1 MRATDRSRTNVTAHR
16 PLTGE
21 NDFDQDLPS
30 AHPASATEYGIMGLG
45 DEGAPPTAVIAN
57 AVHDAPA
64 PLGIEI
70 NVMPL
75 TLPPVLA
82 ATSLACSLVRGP

>member
-1 MRATDRSRTNVTAHR
+1 
-16 PLTGE
+16 
-21 NDFDQDLPS
+21 
-30 AHPASATEYGIMGLG
+30 MGLG

-70 NVMPL
+70 NVTPL
-75 TLPPVLA
+75 TLVLA

>member
-1 MRATDRSRTNVTAHR
+1 MLRAIVPAAQTSPRIGHSQETTISIRFAIH
-16 PLTGE
+16 TGE
-21 NDFDQDLPS
+21 RSQIWYNGFGRRGC
-30 AHPASATEYGIMGLG
+30 AS
-45 DEGAPPTAVIAN
+45 TAAITN

-70 NVMPL
+70 NVTPL